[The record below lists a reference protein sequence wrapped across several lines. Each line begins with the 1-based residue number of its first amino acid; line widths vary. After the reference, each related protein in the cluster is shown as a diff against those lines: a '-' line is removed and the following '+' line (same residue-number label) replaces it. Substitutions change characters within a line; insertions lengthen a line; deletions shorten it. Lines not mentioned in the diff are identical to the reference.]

1 MILFVEGVEKKGGG
15 KAKEKNVRATMGG
28 GEREREQHKPFIMY
42 LSASSTAAD
51 HPPTHHHA
59 LLLDVRTLSL
69 LLQRNHH
76 QHRRCIYYRRMTMA
90 LSALRRSLPP
100 HEDVTEW
107 TEEWRGLVRSFLDG
121 SSRAVGRRT
130 KEERWTLGERGDV
143 GGGGDH
149 DDANLV
155 QELQRM
161 AAVLQRLKSLVGQ
174 SLPLIISLIAH
185 ATAPV
190 LTEISRGYFVPFLTV
205 ALGCLGRVHSLL
217 TRLGREVASVLRET
231 VPRLRWFHEEGRKTR
246 KTKHS
251 IRDLS
256 GIVDWKLLEDLVMT
270 PFVVEDAGGIFKG
283 RKRQLTLNNEW
294 NDLME
299 HFVDVS
305 QDELTKN
312 INEYVKRKRWSDA
325 VSRFGLGK
333 FVLGSNT
340 STPPLDKNEQGLQED
355 LCVERE
361 DSAFE
366 DDREAQYPA
375 RELETNVTCGD
386 AGELVNIHQSC
397 VSSTQ
402 SKALVGVLDE
412 NMARIEKERMKRNI
426 DTPSSKASAPEKKKK
441 KKKRGQT
448 SIDKLMGDNDE
459 KRLRHYPVDGAKS
472 TQNNTFDVAI
482 AVLNEPEPH
491 VAHTNRRNK
500 SIAESTIIDKNG
512 SAIMPP
518 QSVGTDECPNT
529 PPKKLKTGKKKKRK
543 STSVIDDIFKR

>member
-1 MILFVEGVEKKGGG
+1 
-15 KAKEKNVRATMGG
+15 
-28 GEREREQHKPFIMY
+28 
-42 LSASSTAAD
+42 
-51 HPPTHHHA
+51 
-59 LLLDVRTLSL
+59 
-69 LLQRNHH
+69 
-76 QHRRCIYYRRMTMA
+76 MTMA

-107 TEEWRGLVRSFLDG
+107 TEEWSGLVRSFLDG
-121 SSRAVGRRT
+121 SSRALGRRT
-130 KEERWTLGERGDV
+130 KEDRWTLGERGDV
-143 GGGGDH
+143 GVGDDH

-161 AAVLQRLKSLVGQ
+161 AAVLLRLKSLVGQ
-174 SLPLIISLIAH
+174 SLPRIISLIAH

-246 KTKHS
+246 KTNV

-270 PFVVEDAGGIFKG
+270 PFVVEDGGGFKG
-283 RKRQLTLNNEW
+283 RKRQLTSNNEW
-294 NDLME
+294 NNLME

-312 INEYVKRKRWSDA
+312 INDYVKRKRWSDA

-340 STPPLDKNEQGLQED
+340 LTPPLDKNEQGLQED

-361 DSAFE
+361 DSTFE

-375 RELETNVTCGD
+375 RGLETNVMCGD

-402 SKALVGVLDE
+402 SVLDE
-412 NMARIEKERMKRNI
+412 NMARIEKERVKRNI
-426 DTPSSKASAPEKKKK
+426 DTPSYEASATEKKKK
-441 KKKRGQT
+441 KKKRKRGQT

-459 KRLRHYPVDGAKS
+459 KLLRHYAVDGAKS
-472 TQNNTFDVAI
+472 TQNNTLDVAT
-482 AVLNEPEPH
+482 AVLNEPEHH

-512 SAIMPP
+512 SAIIPP

-529 PPKKLKTGKKKKRK
+529 PPKKLKTEKKKKRK

>member
-1 MILFVEGVEKKGGG
+1 
-15 KAKEKNVRATMGG
+15 
-28 GEREREQHKPFIMY
+28 
-42 LSASSTAAD
+42 
-51 HPPTHHHA
+51 
-59 LLLDVRTLSL
+59 
-69 LLQRNHH
+69 
-76 QHRRCIYYRRMTMA
+76 MTMT

-121 SSRAVGRRT
+121 SSRAAGRRT

-143 GGGGDH
+143 GGGDDH

-161 AAVLQRLKSLVGQ
+161 AAVLHRLKSLVGQ
-174 SLPLIISLIAH
+174 SLPRIISLIAH

-190 LTEISRGYFVPFLTV
+190 LIEISRGYFVPFLTV

-231 VPRLRWFHEEGRKTR
+231 VPRLRCFHEEGRKTR
-246 KTKHS
+246 KKNS
-251 IRDLS
+251 MKDSS
-256 GIVDWKLLEDLVMT
+256 GIIDWKLLEDLVMT
-270 PFVVEDAGGIFKG
+270 PFVVEDAGGVKG
-283 RKRQLTLNNEW
+283 QKRQLTSNNEW

-340 STPPLDKNEQGLQED
+340 STPPLDQNEKGLQED

-361 DSAFE
+361 DSAFD

-375 RELETNVTCGD
+375 RELDTNVMCSDT
-386 AGELVNIHQSC
+386 GELVNIHQSC

-402 SKALVGVLDE
+402 SKALVGALDE
-412 NMARIEKERMKRNI
+412 NMARIEKERVKRHI
-426 DTPSSKASAPEKKKK
+426 YIPSSEASAPEKKKK
-441 KKKRGQT
+441 KKKRGKT
-448 SIDKLMGDNDE
+448 SIDKLMGDYDE

-472 TQNNTFDVAI
+472 TQNTIFDVAT

-491 VAHTNRRNK
+491 VPHTNRRSR
-500 SIAESTIIDKNG
+500 SIAESTITDKNG
-512 SAIMPP
+512 
-518 QSVGTDECPNT
+518 GTDECPNT
-529 PPKKLKTGKKKKRK
+529 TPKKMKTGKKMKRK